1 MKITCPRSV
10 LLAAI
15 SAVSPAIP
23 SKTPSDILKN
33 ICLTVTDAGAVLMA
47 TDQEIGIRYEM
58 KDVTSTKNG
67 TVILPPGRLGQILRE
82 ISDETVEMEVKG
94 TKINIVAGSSKFNLQ
109 TAEADT
115 FPAPKG
121 FTEKAYHVVKS
132 GAFRRAIDRVAY
144 CADTESNRYALGGI
158 CVDLGVNG
166 EVKLIATD
174 SRRLSIARIARTAS
188 GNAFSPEFT
197 SLVVPVKALKMIA
210 SALPEGEVD
219 VFIAIMPS
227 EIAIKS
233 EGVIVTSRLIEG
245 RFPRYMDVIPSDFN
259 VTVSAV
265 VGPLLSATRQA
276 MIVTNEESKGV
287 DFNFADSNLTLK
299 SIGAEVG
306 DSEIVI
312 PLAIDGGELS
322 TTFDPKFL
330 SQFLKTL
337 ADTDQVIGKF
347 VDGDS
352 AVLWTCGDDY
362 QYVIMPLA
370 RD

>member
-23 SKTPSDILKN
+23 SKTPSDLLRN
-33 ICLTVTDAGAVLMA
+33 ICLTVTDAGATLMA
-47 TDQEIGIRYEM
+47 ADKEIGIRYEM

-82 ISDETVEMEVKG
+82 ISDETVEMEIKG
-94 TKINIVAGSSKFNLQ
+94 TKINIQAGSSKFNLQ
-109 TAEADT
+109 TVEPDS

-132 GAFRRAIDRVAY
+132 GAFKRVIDRVSYA
-144 CADTESNRYALGGI
+144 ADTESTRFALGGI
-158 CVDLGVNG
+158 SIDLGTPG
-166 EVKLIATD
+166 QITLIATD
-174 SRRLSIARIARTAS
+174 SRRLSAARTSRTQS
-188 GNAFSPEFT
+188 GNAFAPDFT
-197 SLVVPVKALKMIA
+197 QLVVPVKALKMIA
-210 SALPEGEVD
+210 SVLPEGDGD
-219 VFIAIMPS
+219 VFIAILPN
-227 EIAIKS
+227 EIAIKA
-233 EGVIVTSRLIEG
+233 EGIIMTARLVEG
-245 RFPRYMDVIPSDFN
+245 RFPRYTDVIPTEFN
-259 VTVSAV
+259 TTVSAV

-287 DFNFADSNLTLK
+287 DFSFADGNLTLK
-299 SIGAEVG
+299 SVGAEVG

-312 PLAIDGGELS
+312 PLQIDGKQLS
-322 TTFDPKFL
+322 TTFDPKYL

-337 ADTDQVIGKF
+337 ADTDQVIAKF
-347 VDGDS
+347 VDCDS
-352 AVLWTCGDDY
+352 AALFTAGDDY
-362 QYVIMPLA
+362 RYVIMPLA